1 MRESR
6 SEEKERE
13 DRKHFLYVITTFF
26 LGPTISE
33 VTQKLKEHNYT
44 GNALFSSTIA
54 SNASSRNRSKPRSN
68 SSPNIKGK
76 QKASQENI
84 PFPDD
89 GKYITGLW

>member
-1 MRESR
+1 MRKSR
-6 SEEKERE
+6 NEKRERE
-13 DRKHFLYVITTFF
+13 ERKQFICSNNLLFS
-26 LGPTISE
+26 GPTISE

-54 SNASSRNRSKPRSN
+54 SNISSRNRSKPRSN

-89 GKYITGLW
+89 GKYI